1 MKIELAKSPAEYEA
15 LLTKAAQEAAE
26 LAAELK
32 TATAVRLTIL
42 EQLDELKAKIEASSL
57 EVRQAL
63 GFAEREIGS
72 CRYRFGC
79 ACCLCEDRAYYNS
92 NHDEFRCGDHGGES
106 PPKEP

>member
-32 TATAVRLTIL
+32 TATAARLTIL

-63 GFAEREIGS
+63 GFAAREVGR
-72 CRYRFGC
+72 CEYRFGC
-79 ACCLCEDRAYYNS
+79 RCCRCDDSAYYADSYN
-92 NHDEFRCGDHGGES
+92 EFRCEDHGGES
-106 PPKEP
+106 PPKE